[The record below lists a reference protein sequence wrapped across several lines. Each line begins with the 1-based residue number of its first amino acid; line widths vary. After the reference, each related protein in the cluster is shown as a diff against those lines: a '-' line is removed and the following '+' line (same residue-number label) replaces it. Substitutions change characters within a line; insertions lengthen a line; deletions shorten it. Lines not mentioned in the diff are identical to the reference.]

1 MSKVKYLGVIIIV
14 IIFAIITVP
23 NLINRIINGQIV
35 ENNRASISTPLSYVK
50 INNEPRKVPDFLFY
64 NQDSLMI
71 TNEDFKN
78 KIIPPD
84 TSKIISVEAGI
95 GLGWQKY
102 TRNNDNIISI
112 ESFGASG
119 PGKELIN
126 SFGFSSDRIIEK
138 TKLILR

>member
-1 MSKVKYLGVIIIV
+1 M
-14 IIFAIITVP
+14 P
-23 NLINRIINGQIV
+23 CW
-35 ENNRASISTPLSYVK
+35 
-50 INNEPRKVPDFLFY
+50 DLFD
-64 NQDSLMI
+64 NQ
-71 TNEDFKN
+71 TEDFKN

-126 SFGFSSDRIIEK
+126 SFGFSSD
-138 TKLILR
+138 